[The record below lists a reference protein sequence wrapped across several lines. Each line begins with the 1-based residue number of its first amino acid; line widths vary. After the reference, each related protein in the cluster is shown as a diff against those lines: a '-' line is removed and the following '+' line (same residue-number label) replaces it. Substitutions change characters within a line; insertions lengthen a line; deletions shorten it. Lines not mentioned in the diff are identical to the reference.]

1 MSPEENVR
9 NAKPE
14 AVPNKTFMVGP
25 AKQAATAI
33 FGRPSRA
40 TVRLAMKSPMELP
53 QARTV
58 APSKASEMLQIL
70 PAAVSKETTSPATT
84 SIQTMEMK
92 KATMVSM
99 PEKKREAGLLVVV
112 G

>member
-1 MSPEENVR
+1 
-9 NAKPE
+9 
-14 AVPNKTFMVGP
+14 
-25 AKQAATAI
+25 
-33 FGRPSRA
+33 
-40 TVRLAMKSPMELP
+40 
-53 QARTV
+53 
-58 APSKASEMLQIL
+58 MLQIL

>member
-1 MSPEENVR
+1 
-9 NAKPE
+9 
-14 AVPNKTFMVGP
+14 
-25 AKQAATAI
+25 
-33 FGRPSRA
+33 
-40 TVRLAMKSPMELP
+40 MKSPMELP

-70 PAAVSKETTSPATT
+70 PAVSKETTSPATT